1 MMEEHYVTQINT
13 PLSNKP
19 FYVKITDPTITIERI
34 FSEAIVVLKDTGRP
48 LESQQLDQL
57 SQKHSIFNEGKI
69 IGKKDKYQDIA
80 HKTQTID
87 GKIVHVLELDLVASH
102 SGGISILFFS

>member
-1 MMEEHYVTQINT
+1 MEIVIIMEEHYVTQINT

-34 FSEAIVVLKDTGRP
+34 FSEAIDVLKNTGRP

-57 SQKHSIFNEGKI
+57 SQKHSIFSEGKV
-69 IGKKDKYQDIA
+69 IGKKDKYQDIS

-102 SGGISILFFS
+102 SGGK